1 MRTLYLP
8 IFLLLFSITNVSGQ
22 STDLGSWNIF
32 NIKYTLTEKVSVFGE
47 GQLRSLK
54 FYDDFHYYEYKG
66 GFNYKALKNLKL
78 TLGAGSYQTY
88 KEGGNFVVPK
98 NNNEFRIW
106 PQIILSQKIGA
117 FSVEQRYRAELRYT
131 SNGYRNRYRYRLGLS
146 YPFGKDNNGYKPFQ
160 VSFSNELFFTNN
172 EPYFE
177 RNRML
182 LALNYKPTKAT
193 TLQVGYLHQFDYKIN
208 DETGRDFMQIGY
220 FVELFRKQSATTSID
235 TDSKDN

>member
-1 MRTLYLP
+1 M
-8 IFLLLFSITNVSGQ
+8 
-22 STDLGSWNIF
+22 
-32 NIKYTLTEKVSVFGE
+32 
-47 GQLRSLK
+47 
-54 FYDDFHYYEYKG
+54 
-66 GFNYKALKNLKL
+66 
-78 TLGAGSYQTY
+78 
-88 KEGGNFVVPK
+88 VPK

-146 YPFGKDNNGYKPFQ
+146 YPFGKDNNGFKPFQ

-177 RNRML
+177 RNRLL

-193 TLQVGYLHQFDYKIN
+193 TLQVGIAVLPLTETIPFAMKQEYPAKIL
-208 DETGRDFMQIGY
+208 TKIMRI
-220 FVELFRKQSATTSID
+220 LSI
-235 TDSKDN
+235 TPLLPPL